1 MVASESAGEWVM
13 KKVARI
19 KGIVSKPL
27 QQRYLTA
34 NESERLAMRELIERE
49 SQWMVE
55 KMARKGYQLEGTVAE
70 VYGIFTRG
78 AARGTLKVPAHQE
91 A

>member
-1 MVASESAGEWVM
+1 M

-19 KGIVSKPL
+19 RGIVSKTL
-27 QQRYLTA
+27 QERYLGAT
-34 NESERLAMRELIERE
+34 EDERLAMRELIDRE
-49 SQWMVE
+49 SRWMIE
-55 KMARKGYQLEGTVAE
+55 KMGRKGYQLEGTVAE

-78 AARGTLKVPAHQE
+78 AARGRLKVLEPQE